1 MAVIQMIPRVWQWD
15 LICITKRK
23 ENQGI
28 NRAFL
33 ECVALNKIN
42 LIDQSTG
49 ILNEGNGVPVL
60 DSHV

>member
-1 MAVIQMIPRVWQWD
+1 MIPRVWQWN
-15 LICITKRK
+15 LICITKGE

-28 NRAFL
+28 IQAFL
-33 ECVALNKIN
+33 ECVAMHQIS
-42 LIDQSTG
+42 LIDQSMG